1 MDGDGGSGGG
11 PPGVAS
17 GEVGSLSLPTA
28 LSSLT
33 FWLKDWEEGRRE
45 NEATAGS
52 ALTLRGNAVVLR
64 KKNADHPSQSEL

>member
-11 PPGVAS
+11 PPGDAR

-28 LSSLT
+28 LQVNL
-33 FWLKDWEEGRRE
+33 LVKGLGGRKKGKR
-45 NEATAGS
+45 GDRS

-64 KKNADHPSQSEL
+64 EKKADQSEL